1 MLSENLRQIAV
12 RAKLLYQEHLHTSLE
27 ANHMGDFVCIEPDS
41 GEYFVG
47 RTFDDAVNQA
57 IDAFPDRLT
66 HTLRV
71 GHEAAFHIGVICK

>member
-1 MLSENLRQIAV
+1 MLTENLKQIAV
-12 RAKLLYQEHLHTSLE
+12 KSKLLYQEKLRARLE
-27 ANHMGDFVCIEPDS
+27 ENNKGDFVCIEPES
-41 GEYFVG
+41 GEYFIG

-71 GHEAAFHIGVICK
+71 GHEVAFHIGAICK